1 MIFGNLLNRLLAVKC
16 IRYISFFLTQGSTEV
31 KENVQDIKNKD
42 FSDNCVIN
50 NKLTLDLKTL
60 LENYC
65 TLFTQR
71 NSEGKV
77 WARLVLG
84 ERRFAQEKWWRTDR
98 QTYWLTERGPY
109 KSPSGIRTLDLQIRS
124 ECFNSLRSASR
135 KKTML
140 DSMNQN
146 CHNI

>member
-1 MIFGNLLNRLLAVKC
+1 MSQTCPGGEKICPRKVMTDGQTDLL
-16 IRYISFFLTQGSTEV
+16 
-31 KENVQDIKNKD
+31 
-42 FSDNCVIN
+42 
-50 NKLTLDLKTL
+50 
-60 LENYC
+60 
-65 TLFTQR
+65 
-71 NSEGKV
+71 
-77 WARLVLG
+77 
-84 ERRFAQEKWWRTDR
+84 TDR
-98 QTYWLTERGPY
+98 AGPY